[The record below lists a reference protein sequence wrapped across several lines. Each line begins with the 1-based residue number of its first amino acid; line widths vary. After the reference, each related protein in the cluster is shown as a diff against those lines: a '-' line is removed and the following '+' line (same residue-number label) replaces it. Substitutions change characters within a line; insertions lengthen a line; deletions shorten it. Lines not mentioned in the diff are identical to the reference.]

1 MRVLF
6 TLAALSCSLALL
18 LVNGCE
24 EKFPLEQLPDPLA
37 AITIGDTTYI
47 EIIPP
52 IEGFNQPKALL
63 IGRDQLM
70 YVADTKN
77 SRVVMMNLAG
87 QELGT
92 RRVLQPTALAQDSR
106 LDLLVG
112 GVVVEANG
120 DSVGAMFRIKLAP
133 ALHRLQSAQMDT
145 LWKEPARPRRRFV
158 GIAVLPDNKYL
169 VVRRGPDNSSFVDPD
184 GRVLVFSDKDQFLT
198 PLGDL
203 VTRAG
208 SGITD
213 INQPSGITAFPNSR
227 DFIITQ
233 LSEGVA
239 YGAIWMIYQQ
249 SSDFE
254 GWLPRYDPAKPDD
267 RFVDFVRPN
276 RFVGAEAVV
285 IDGRRRD
292 IFIVDAALDSV
303 FKFDSRGRFR
313 SESFGLSRTNGR
325 MRRPSG
331 IAFFD
336 KTLYIAD
343 SETNR
348 ILRFRLSIDFQ

>member
-1 MRVLF
+1 MRHLCIIL
-6 TLAALSCSLALL
+6 LAAGCITFVSMI
-18 LVNGCE
+18 GCE
-24 EKFPLEQLPDPLA
+24 ERFPLEQLPDPRA
-37 AITIGDTTYI
+37 TITIGDTSYI
-47 EIIPP
+47 EIVPP

-70 YVADTKN
+70 YVADTRH
-77 SRVVMMNLAG
+77 SRIVMMNLAG
-87 QELGT
+87 QILGT
-92 RRVLQPTALAQDSR
+92 RNILQPTALGQDFR

-112 GVVVEANG
+112 GVAVEANG
-120 DSVGAMFRIKLAP
+120 DSVGAVFRI
-133 ALHRLQSAQMDT
+133 RLVPSQHQMAAAQLDT
-145 LWKEPARPRRRFV
+145 VWKEPARPKRRFV
-158 GIAVLPDNKYL
+158 GIAVLPDNRYL

-184 GRVLVFSDKDQFLT
+184 GRVLMFSDKDRFLT
-198 PLGDL
+198 PLPDL

-213 INQPSGITAFPNSR
+213 INQPSGIATFPNTR
-227 DFIITQ
+227 DFVITQ
-233 LSEGVA
+233 SSEGVA
-239 YGAIWMIYQQ
+239 YGAIWMVFQQ

-285 IDGRRRD
+285 IDGQRRD
-292 IFIVDAALDSV
+292 IFVVDAALDSV

-313 SESFGLSRTNGR
+313 SESFGFSRTGGR
-325 MRRPSG
+325 MKKPSG

-336 KTLYIAD
+336 KTLYVSDA
-343 SETNR
+343 ETNR
-348 ILRFRLSIDFQ
+348 ILRFKLSTDFQ